1 MLNGGSETVKLSEQ
15 QLKQLQQLLGPYFNK
30 LQALEMQSNSV
41 REVINNIA
49 GAYLTGLGI
58 PSEMNIDLVTGDLTP
73 SKVAQIDG

>member
-58 PSEMNIDLVTGDLTP
+58 SSEMNIDLVTGDLTP